1 MSIITMMMN
10 IFSKANSSE
19 KSMADIYKDE
29 KETRNLL
36 HQLPEHERIHV
47 IKFIESNYPKGS
59 DFNEAIANETAKILK
74 KSESSN

>member
-1 MSIITMMMN
+1 MSIITHLFN
-10 IFSKANSSE
+10 IFKNSNSSD
-19 KSMADIYKDE
+19 KSIADIYKDE

-36 HQLPEHERIHV
+36 HELPEHERIHV

-74 KSESSN
+74 KTESTN

>member
-10 IFSKANSSE
+10 IFSKSNSS
-19 KSMADIYKDE
+19 DIYKDE

-47 IKFIESNYPKGS
+47 IKFIEANYPNGS